1 VNPRLIDTIANV
13 FAAVIVRRP
22 WLLVSILAGTS
33 LLAAVVLAKHT
44 RFDSDI
50 LNLLP
55 VSEPAVQGLRDYERG
70 FTQSNELAFILVW
83 PEGTSS
89 ADEREAFRDNFSER
103 LLEQPWAL
111 RVLSGQPLAG
121 GRGGTEIVLPQLLNL
136 PPEDFREALK
146 KLTPQLMEER
156 IARLAA
162 DASAGSPRALFEL
175 QNDPLGLGASALEPL
190 WNSLKVNNAFDL
202 ISPDG
207 LLHIVPCITRQTD
220 ASPDGCKALMK
231 EVHGF
236 VESLKTGEV
245 PRILVTGRAAY
256 VDEISTS
263 MERDIKLTS
272 FVSLAAV
279 VGLFW
284 LGFRRMWPLVGIAV
298 LLALSAVMATAA
310 GGLVFGSLNVVAIG
324 FCSILFGLGDDFS
337 LLICQRYY
345 RAAAD
350 GLNRQDAIAQALRL
364 AGPGILWVALTT
376 AAGFLALCFAGSP
389 GFRQLGALVAIG
401 VILATVIM
409 LVMLP
414 LFLHGK
420 MPPTARDTVFLKYA
434 QRCQSRPLP
443 LLGVG
448 GVLGVLGLILCLSPW
463 RPLQFDL
470 TPASLEP
477 TRTPA
482 AKALALMMS
491 RFPDTFEPVIAVIQN
506 PEPASLAALDQVMH
520 AATREG
526 LISSFTSPSPLVLS
540 PRTLA
545 ENRRSLAGLDLTET
559 AMALS
564 GIMDRY
570 GLDSQ
575 AFRETFVLF
584 EALNEPSKAA
594 DWNSFLPEN
603 SPWWFLIDRM
613 VSPDGTMAAAQI
625 KTHKDISGS
634 ERLLLGQKLAAVPG
648 VSATGWSQTL
658 ASLVPW
664 ARGEL
669 VFFGVAVFGVIVLIL
684 ALVYR
689 DWRVWLLHLAAMV
702 ASMALAGTLL
712 KLLNVPINVLNV
724 LALPL
729 VLGVGVD
736 YGTHIIL
743 AAREGGKDQAS
754 MAQVLKPVWISGLT
768 TICGFGALV
777 LAVNPALSGLGAVC
791 AAGVF
796 SCLILAF
803 LVVAP
808 GACLIARLAPARLP
822 G

>member
-1 VNPRLIDTIANV
+1 
-13 FAAVIVRRP
+13 
-22 WLLVSILAGTS
+22 
-33 LLAAVVLAKHT
+33 
-44 RFDSDI
+44 
-50 LNLLP
+50 
-55 VSEPAVQGLRDYERG
+55 
-70 FTQSNELAFILVW
+70 
-83 PEGTSS
+83 
-89 ADEREAFRDNFSER
+89 
-103 LLEQPWAL
+103 
-111 RVLSGQPLAG
+111 
-121 GRGGTEIVLPQLLNL
+121 
-136 PPEDFREALK
+136 
-146 KLTPQLMEER
+146 
-156 IARLAA
+156 
-162 DASAGSPRALFEL
+162 
-175 QNDPLGLGASALEPL
+175 LEPL
-190 WNSLKVNNAFDL
+190 WRSLKVNNAFDL

-207 LLHIVPCITRQTD
+207 LLHIVPCITRQAD
-220 ASPDGCKALMK
+220 SSPDGCKALMR

-245 PRILVTGRAAY
+245 PDILVTGRAAY

-272 FVSLAAV
+272 LVSLAAV

-284 LGFRRMWPLVGIAV
+284 LGFRRLWPLLGIAV
-298 LLALSAVMATAA
+298 LLAISAVLATAA

-345 RAAAD
+345 RAAAQ
-350 GLNRQDAIAQALRL
+350 GLSRQDSIAEAIKL

-401 VILATVIM
+401 VLLATGIM
-409 LVMLP
+409 IVMLP

-420 MPPTARDTVFLKYA
+420 MPPTARDTGFLNYA
-434 QRCQSRPLP
+434 RRCHSRPLP
-443 LLGVG
+443 LLGAG
-448 GVLGVLGLILCLSPW
+448 AALGMVGLILCLSPW

-482 AKALALMMS
+482 AQALALMMA
-491 RFPDTFEPVIAVIQN
+491 RFPDTFEPVIAVVRN
-506 PEPASLAALDQVMH
+506 PELGNLAALDQVMEQ
-520 AATREG
+520 AVQEG
-526 LISSFTSPSPLVLS
+526 LVTSFSSPAPLALL
-540 PRTLA
+540 PATLA
-545 ENRRSLAGLDLTET
+545 ENRRLLAGLDLTET
-559 AMALS
+559 AVALS
-564 GIMDRY
+564 GIRDQNGMDPA
-570 GLDSQ
+570 
-575 AFRETFVLF
+575 AFRGTFLLF
-584 EALNEPSKAA
+584 ESLNEPSTETG
-594 DWNSFLPEN
+594 WSSFLPEN

-625 KTHKDISGS
+625 KTRKDITGN
-634 ERLLLGQKLAAVPG
+634 ERLLLGQKLASVPG
-648 VSATGWSQTL
+648 VNATGWSQTL

-669 VFFGVAVFGVIVLIL
+669 LFFGGGVFGVIAIIL

-689 DWRVWLLHLAAMV
+689 DWRAWVLHLAAMV
-702 ASMALAGTLL
+702 LSMALAGTLL
-712 KLLNVPINVLNV
+712 KILNIPINILNV

-743 AAREGGKDQAS
+743 AAREGSHDRESLAH
-754 MAQVLKPVWISGLT
+754 VLKPVWISGLT

-777 LAVNPALSGLGAVC
+777 LAVNPALSGLGVVC
-791 AAGVF
+791 AVGVA

-808 GACLIARLAPARLP
+808 GACLIARLAPGKFP